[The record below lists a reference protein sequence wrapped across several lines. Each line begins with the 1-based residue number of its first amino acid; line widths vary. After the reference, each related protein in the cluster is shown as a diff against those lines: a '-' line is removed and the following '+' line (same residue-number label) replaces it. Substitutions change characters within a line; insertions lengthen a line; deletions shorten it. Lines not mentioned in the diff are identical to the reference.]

1 MWLFSSSE
9 LNKPQAPPVRN
20 PFKALLRFLSVYSN
34 FDWNKWAV
42 GATGLIALPAD
53 SISAACEE
61 DIGTETDSCFDKGS
75 NRLQSMESPYSQG
88 NPSKIAIVNNYRARL
103 FLQPLPA
110 HTIGK
115 PSSRRRNS
123 ETDEEDGFSDIDA
136 GESPAAPAARVTTAE
151 DTRRL
156 STESKLS
163 GRKRMNSLMQSRQG
177 NPSPVAHGEVCILD
191 PTKQWTNLFTAE
203 SYQGKSRRPSV
214 KESESSHFTP
224 ATQQNILHQLF
235 SVGLQNMKESIE
247 ASSLWSEEDSGEAD
261 GDRVMCVVKR
271 TFPVLSKA
279 SPMETSTLL
288 NGAVLGTLL
297 RTDINELAKSFADA
311 EAALGKKVCIVL
323 CYFDHSTSAAAT
335 SFTKHLIIISFHH
348 IIFLSSSTH
357 FAISL
362 SVIIRTSQMRTD
374 AVEEVILRT
383 VADKGPQ
390 NVQDITDMLENVPAA
405 IGDN

>member
-20 PFKALLRFLSVYSN
+20 PFKALLRFLSVYSS

-53 SISAACEE
+53 SSSAACEE
-61 DIGTETDSCFDKGS
+61 DIGTETDSSCFDKGS
-75 NRLQSMESPYSQG
+75 NRLLSMESPYSQG
-88 NPSKIAIVNNYRARL
+88 NPSNIAIVNNYRARL

-115 PSSRRRNS
+115 PNSRRRNS

-136 GESPAAPAARVTTAE
+136 GESPAARVIPAE

-177 NPSPVAHGEVCILD
+177 NPSPIARGEVCILD

-203 SYQGKSRRPSV
+203 SFQGKSRRPSV
-214 KESESSHFTP
+214 KESESTHFTP
-224 ATQQNILHQLF
+224 ATQQNVLHQLF
-235 SVGLQNMKESIE
+235 SLGLQNMKESIE
-247 ASSLWSEEDSGEAD
+247 ASSLWSEKDSGGGD
-261 GDRVMCVVKR
+261 SDRVMCVVKK

-297 RTDINELAKSFADA
+297 RTDINELAKSFAEA
-311 EAALGKKVCIVL
+311 EAVLGKKVCNAL
-323 CYFDHSTSAAAT
+323 CCLGHQCCC
-335 SFTKHLIIISFHH
+335 H
-348 IIFLSSSTH
+348 
-357 FAISL
+357 
-362 SVIIRTSQMRTD
+362 VIY
-374 AVEEVILRT
+374 
-383 VADKGPQ
+383 
-390 NVQDITDMLENVPAA
+390 
-405 IGDN
+405 

>member
-20 PFKALLRFLSVYSN
+20 PFKALLRFLSVYSSFN
-34 FDWNKWAV
+34 WNKWAV

-53 SISAACEE
+53 GMSGACEE
-61 DIGTETDSCFDKGS
+61 DIGTETDSSCF

-88 NPSKIAIVNNYRARL
+88 NPSNIAIVNNYRARL

-110 HTIGK
+110 NTIGK
-115 PSSRRRNS
+115 PSSRRRSS
-123 ETDEEDGFSDIDA
+123 ETDEEDGFSDVDA
-136 GESPAAPAARVTTAE
+136 GESPAARVTPAE

-191 PTKQWTNLFTAE
+191 PSKQWTNLFTAE
-203 SYQGKSRRPSV
+203 SFQGKSRRPSV
-214 KESESSHFTP
+214 KESESTHYTP
-224 ATQQNILHQLF
+224 ATQQNVLHQLF
-235 SVGLQNMKESIE
+235 SMGLQNMKESIE

-261 GDRVMCVVKR
+261 SDRVSCVVKR

-288 NGAVLGTLL
+288 NGAVLDSLL
-297 RTDINELAKSFADA
+297 KTDINVLTKSFAEA
-311 EAALGKKVCIVL
+311 EAVLGKKVCTVL
-323 CYFDHSTSAAAT
+323 FRLLPQYHCITVIYV
-335 SFTKHLIIISFHH
+335 
-348 IIFLSSSTH
+348 IIFLSYL
-357 FAISL
+357 FI
-362 SVIIRTSQMRTD
+362 
-374 AVEEVILRT
+374 
-383 VADKGPQ
+383 
-390 NVQDITDMLENVPAA
+390 
-405 IGDN
+405 

>member
-20 PFKALLRFLSVYSN
+20 PFKALLRFLSVYSS

-42 GATGLIALPAD
+42 GATGLIALHAD
-53 SISAACEE
+53 GISAACEE
-61 DIGTETDSCFDKGS
+61 DIGTETDSSCFDKGS
-75 NRLQSMESPYSQG
+75 NRLQSTESPYSQG
-88 NPSKIAIVNNYRARL
+88 NLSNIAIVNNYRARL

-136 GESPAAPAARVTTAE
+136 GESPAARVTAAE
-151 DTRRL
+151 ASRRL

-163 GRKRMNSLMQSRQG
+163 GRKRMNSLMQSRRG

-203 SYQGKSRRPSV
+203 SYQGKSRRPSAR
-214 KESESSHFTP
+214 ESESAHFTP
-224 ATQQNILHQLF
+224 ATQQNVLHQLF
-235 SVGLQNMKESIE
+235 SMGLQNMKESIE

-261 GDRVMCVVKR
+261 SDRVMCVVKR

-297 RTDINELAKSFADA
+297 RTDINELAKSFAEA
-311 EAALGKKVCIVL
+311 EAVLGKKVCLCTVL
-323 CYFDHSTSAAAT
+323 LLRSLHLYHCTTVNSYY
-335 SFTKHLIIISFHH
+335 HLII
-348 IIFLSSSTH
+348 LSSNH
-357 FAISL
+357 YLML
-362 SVIIRTSQMRTD
+362 SSPKLKCALHR
-374 AVEEVILRT
+374 
-383 VADKGPQ
+383 
-390 NVQDITDMLENVPAA
+390 
-405 IGDN
+405 